1 MKRLGCGFNKMNS
14 KILVVDDQK
23 DLLELLST
31 ALQQEGYSVRTAAS
45 GAEALSMIAAE
56 KPDLIL
62 LDIIL
67 GDISG
72 IKITTQLK
80 HETETS
86 HIPIIL
92 LTAKDSETDI
102 IVGLSVGADDYITK
116 PFSTKVLLARIDAVL
131 RRAYPDSSV
140 VREILQAG
148 SIRVFPS
155 RRQVFAEGY
164 PVELTPAEFTVLLS
178 LVRAGGNILSRQQLL
193 AEIGSSEEDCSERIV
208 DVHIAALRKKLG
220 RSRALIKTVHRKGY
234 QVVS

>member
-1 MKRLGCGFNKMNS
+1 MNA

-23 DLLELLST
+23 DLLELLSM
-31 ALQQEGYSVRTAAS
+31 ALEREGYSVRTAAS
-45 GAEALSMIAAE
+45 GTEALSMIAAE

-67 GDISG
+67 GDMSG
-72 IKITTQLK
+72 IKITTKLK
-80 HETETS
+80 QEVETS

-116 PFSTKVLLARIDAVL
+116 PFSAKVLLARMDAVL
-131 RRAYPDSSV
+131 RRVYPETPA

-148 SIRVFPS
+148 SIRIFPS
-155 RRQVFAEGY
+155 RRQVFAEGN
-164 PVELTPAEFTVLLS
+164 PVELTPAEFNLLLALVKAGGTVL
-178 LVRAGGNILSRQQLL
+178 SRGQLL
-193 AEIGSSEEDCSERIV
+193 AELGSSEDDLSERIV

-220 RSRALIKTVHRKGY
+220 KSRALIKTVHRKGY
-234 QVVS
+234 QIVS

>member
-1 MKRLGCGFNKMNS
+1 MNA

-23 DLLELLST
+23 DLLELLDM
-31 ALQQEGYSVRTAAS
+31 ALEQEGYSVRTAAS
-45 GAEALSMIAAE
+45 GTEALSMVSAE

-72 IKITTQLK
+72 IKITTKLK
-80 HETETS
+80 QEVETS

-131 RRAYPDSSV
+131 RRTYPDSSV

-148 SIRVFPS
+148 SIRIFPS
-155 RRQVFAEGY
+155 RQQVFAEGI
-164 PVELTPAEFTVLLS
+164 PVELTPAEFNLLLS
-178 LVRAGGNILSRQQLL
+178 LVKAGGTVLSRGQLL
-193 AEIGSSEEDCSERIV
+193 TGLGSSEDDLSERIV
-208 DVHIAALRKKLG
+208 DVHIAAIRKKLG
-220 RSRALIKTVHRKGY
+220 KSRTLVKTVHGKGY
-234 QVVS
+234 QIVS

>member
-1 MKRLGCGFNKMNS
+1 MNA

-23 DLLELLST
+23 DLLELLRM
-31 ALQQEGYSVRTAAS
+31 ALEQEGYSVRTAVS
-45 GAEALSMIAAE
+45 GTEALSMVAAE

-72 IKITTQLK
+72 IKITTKLK
-80 HETETS
+80 NETETS

-131 RRAYPDSSV
+131 RRTYPDSSV

-148 SIRVFPS
+148 SIRIFPS
-155 RRQVFAEGY
+155 RRQVFAEGA
-164 PVELTPAEFTVLLS
+164 PVELTSAEFNLLLS
-178 LVRAGGNILSRQQLL
+178 LVKADGTVLSRSQLL
-193 AEIGSSEEDCSERIV
+193 TGLGSSEDDLSERIV
-208 DVHIAALRKKLG
+208 DVHIAAIRKKLG
-220 RSRALIKTVHRKGY
+220 KSRTLIKTVHGKGY
-234 QVVS
+234 QIVS

>member
-1 MKRLGCGFNKMNS
+1 MNA

-23 DLLELLST
+23 DLLELLSM
-31 ALQQEGYSVRTAAS
+31 ALGREGYSVRTAAS
-45 GAEALSMIAAE
+45 GTEALSMIAAE

-67 GDISG
+67 GDMSG
-72 IKITTQLK
+72 IKITTKLK
-80 HETETS
+80 QEVETS

-116 PFSTKVLLARIDAVL
+116 PFSAKVLLARMDAVL
-131 RRAYPDSSV
+131 RRVYPETPA

-148 SIRVFPS
+148 SIRIFPS
-155 RRQVFAEGY
+155 RRQVFAEGN
-164 PVELTPAEFTVLLS
+164 PVELTPAEFNLLLALVKAGGTVL
-178 LVRAGGNILSRQQLL
+178 SRGQLL
-193 AEIGSSEEDCSERIV
+193 AELGSSEDDLSERIV

-220 RSRALIKTVHRKGY
+220 KSRALIKTVHRKGY
-234 QVVS
+234 QIVS